1 MLEASGL
8 EARVIQPE
16 MDHLNRVLIL
26 DRTTRAERRK
36 RALRDAERARER
48 DQAASRGRP
57 HAARAAERQH

>member
-8 EARVIQPE
+8 DARVIQPE

-26 DRTTRAERRK
+26 DRTTRAERK

-57 HAARAAERQH
+57 RAARAAERQH